1 MGSRAATRKNLETVG
16 FGTASSILPFL
27 VSGDLQNTHKKKTQQ
42 TIDFSFFILCS
53 FQICFS
59 VSFFFSDL
67 LHRRFFFFEFTSSSP
82 LLQVAGSKEEE
93 RLREGDAAA
102 RLVEGDEEDSGGYR
116 CVQFRDER
124 SGCGPF
130 RWRSAWERRRVSG
143 EQICEGKRVRWL
155 PAVFGQREWMGR
167 WRVGK

>member
-27 VSGDLQNTHKKKTQQ
+27 VSGDLQNTHKKKKTQQ

-53 FQICFS
+53 FQICFTA
-59 VSFFFSDL
+59 D
-67 LHRRFFFFEFTSSSP
+67 FFFFEFTSSSP

-155 PAVFGQREWMGR
+155 PAVFGQ
-167 WRVGK
+167 